1 MSVPVQEHS
10 KPEVLRAVV
19 FILDKKEM
27 HQSDM
32 VTHRGVKRIAA
43 YSIRVRVNKQGK

>member
-1 MSVPVQEHS
+1 MSVPIQEHS

-19 FILDKKEM
+19 VIMDKKTA

-43 YSIRVRVNKQGK
+43 YSIR